1 MIVLESGTHV
11 DAVTVIKEAGFVD
24 ITPDVSTVT
33 HKFFERDGKLFV
45 FNGWHR
51 LDEKKHWQDVEM
63 VQIKPVP
70 ADQADLERWI
80 RRWEWW

>member
-1 MIVLESGTHV
+1 MIVLKSGHHL
-11 DAVTVIKEAGFVD
+11 DAATVIKDAGFVD
-24 ITPDVSTVT
+24 ITPDISLAT

-63 VQIKPVP
+63 VQVKPVP
-70 ADQADLERWI
+70 SDEADLEVWR
-80 RRWEWW
+80 RRWG